1 MAANPAL
8 PLSPIADDV
17 LRGLTSTPK
26 RLPPRLFYDDR
37 GSELFEQITRL
48 PEYYLTRTE
57 RALFAQ
63 HGAEIVRAAAGR
75 EPLTIVELG
84 AGSAEKTGV
93 LIDHALR
100 QRTELT
106 YEPVDVSRGA
116 LRTAATQL
124 GERWPMLRVRP
135 IAADYTNGFRLPAG
149 SNHRRLVLWIGS
161 SMGNFEH
168 IEATRILRNV
178 RQHLNLGDALL
189 VGADLAPCRSKPLGV
204 IRAAYDDASGIT
216 ARFNLNILAHIN
228 RELGGNFRLNTFRHI
243 AHWNPEASRMEMY
256 LESTRAQ
263 QVLIAA
269 LGSRIAFASSE
280 RIHTENSY
288 KYAPQQLASI
298 LHSAGFAPS
307 QTWNDPRRWF
317 AVILARAK

>member
-8 PLSPIADDV
+8 PLSPIAHDV

-57 RALFAQ
+57 RAIFMKY
-63 HGAEIVRAAAGR
+63 GAHIIRAAAGR
-75 EPLTIVELG
+75 EPLTMVELG

-93 LIDHALR
+93 LISHALR
-100 QRTELT
+100 QRTELS
-106 YEPVDVSRGA
+106 YEPVDVSAAA
-116 LRTAATQL
+116 LRVAAAQL
-124 GERWPMLRVRP
+124 SERWPMLPVRP
-135 IAADYTNGFRLPAG
+135 IAADYTNGFRLVPNG
-149 SNHRRLVLWIGS
+149 NHRRLVLWIGS

-168 IEATRILRNV
+168 VEATRILRNV
-178 RQHLNLGDALL
+178 RRHLNTGDGLL
-189 VGADLAPCRSKPLGV
+189 VGADLAPSRSKPLGA

-228 RELGGNFRLNTFRHI
+228 RELGANFRLNTFRHI
-243 AHWNPEASRMEMY
+243 ARWNPEASRMEMY

-263 QVLIAA
+263 HVMIAA
-269 LGSRIAFASSE
+269 LGMRKAFASGE

-288 KYAPQQLASI
+288 KYPPQQLVSI
-298 LHSAGFAPS
+298 LHSAGFEPS
-307 QTWNDPRRWF
+307 HSWNDPRRWF
-317 AVILARAK
+317 AVILARAA